1 MNIVQAAERRKRVA
15 SLHPFLYPKS
25 IAVIGATD
33 AAGKVGHI
41 VMHNLLAA
49 SFSGEVYPVNSAR
62 NRVMGRKAYPNVSSL
77 PETPDLAVIVTP
89 ARTVPG
95 IIEECASK
103 QIPAALIISAG
114 FRETGSAGEKL
125 EQELRT
131 MPNARV

>member
-1 MNIVQAAERRKRVA
+1 MSTVQAAEHKTRVA

-41 VMHNLLAA
+41 VMRNLLAA

-62 NRVMGRKAYPNVSSL
+62 NRIMDRKAYPNVSSL

-89 ARTVPG
+89 APTVPA

-114 FRETGSAGEKL
+114 FRET
-125 EQELRT
+125 
-131 MPNARV
+131 